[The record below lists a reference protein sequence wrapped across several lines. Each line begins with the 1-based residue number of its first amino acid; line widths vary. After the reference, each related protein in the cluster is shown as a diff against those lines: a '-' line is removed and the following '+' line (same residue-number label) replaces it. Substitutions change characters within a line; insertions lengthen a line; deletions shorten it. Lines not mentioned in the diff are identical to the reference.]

1 MKGQP
6 GEMVL
11 STMLLRSMQQAR
23 YSEDNYG
30 HFGLAAE
37 NYTHFTSPIRRY
49 PDLIVHRLIRE
60 MAQPRPKTIEYWAEK
75 YRKLLNNQVTV
86 NAVLSMLN
94 VKLKR

>member
-1 MKGQP
+1 
-6 GEMVL
+6 
-11 STMLLRSMQQAR
+11 QQAR

-60 MAQPRPKTIEYWAEK
+60 LAQPSPKTIEYWAEK
-75 YRKLLNNQVTV
+75 IPEIAQQSSNRE
-86 NAVLSMLN
+86 
-94 VKLKR
+94 RR